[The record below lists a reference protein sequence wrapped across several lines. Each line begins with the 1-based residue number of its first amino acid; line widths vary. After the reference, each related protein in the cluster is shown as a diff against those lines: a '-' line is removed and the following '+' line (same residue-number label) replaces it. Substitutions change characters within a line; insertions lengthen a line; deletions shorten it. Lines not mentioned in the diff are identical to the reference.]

1 MQAKP
6 FPAVTALPARSGFTE
21 LIKWEQKK
29 GVVGGEGGGRG
40 WGRGR
45 EGTLL
50 TLFMSGPQN
59 EYLPEEASCDSLQLP
74 DSRVDSAE
82 CGAGRARGEHRIN
95 NQDLQ
100 RNFGEMPWCGQTTVL
115 LLLLL
120 LKMCVVVH
128 CATALC
134 AVVPWLH
141 VQSNSVAELMLQPV
155 QTRCGGCC

>member
-29 GVVGGEGGGRG
+29 EGGRVEGGWAGVGEGEGRHVTHRIYVG
-40 WGRGR
+40 APKRILARRSLLRQFAIARLAIRFCRMRDGR
-45 EGTLL
+45 EQ
-50 TLFMSGPQN
+50 F
-59 EYLPEEASCDSLQLP
+59 
-74 DSRVDSAE
+74 
-82 CGAGRARGEHRIN
+82 N

-120 LKMCVVVH
+120 LKICVVVH